1 MRSPIGLVL
10 ALALIPWVA
19 FAQAGPPLGVISRDQ
34 YVQRAAV
41 AASQRFDAIDTN
53 HTGYITR
60 EQIRAYVMQRRGA
73 SAGCEGP
80 SPPGGFSRDQ
90 YVQRATV
97 AASRR
102 FDAIDT
108 SHTGY
113 ITREQIRAYVM
124 QHRGGLAGC
133 EGPPASQ

>member
-19 FAQAGPPLGVISRDQ
+19 FAQAGLPPGVISRDQ

-60 EQIRAYVMQRRGA
+60 EQIRAYVMQHRGA
-73 SAGCEGP
+73 P
-80 SPPGGFSRDQ
+80 
-90 YVQRATV
+90 
-97 AASRR
+97 
-102 FDAIDT
+102 
-108 SHTGY
+108 
-113 ITREQIRAYVM
+113 
-124 QHRGGLAGC
+124 AGC
-133 EGPPASQ
+133 EGPPPAQSQ